1 MKHISLTLSAIV
13 TLMMATHLE
22 ANTSNEKICF
32 ETVTATPHE
41 TVKSEPIEIT
51 GLESPAKIKVLGRGT
66 YLLNGVEVE
75 EKEGYVSNGDM
86 VQVVLKADKSENANV
101 RTTLVM
107 DGAFDVFTVT
117 TKQDTLPQEKDVSLK
132 CISKNLGS

>member
-13 TLMMATHLE
+13 TLIMATHLE

-32 ETVTATPHE
+32 ERVTATPHE

-107 DGAFDVFTVT
+107 DDAFDVFTVT
-117 TKQDTLPQEKDVSLK
+117 TKQDTPPVKKDLSLK